1 MRTGYTTAAFSVKFR
16 GAPARKRRTLV
27 RGNVSKVGRPVFK
40 TLARGARLRC
50 PACGRRTV
58 FQAPFRVRHHCPA
71 CGAVF
76 QREDGFVV
84 GAIMLNVVTTEA
96 AVMAAGGLCLLLLP
110 GRAATL
116 LGLLLAVALLF
127 PVAFYHHA
135 WSLWLAGDH
144 LVEGLPRRR
153 PGD

>member
-1 MRTGYTTAAFSVKFR
+1 MTTKE
-16 GAPARKRRTLV
+16 
-27 RGNVSKVGRPVFK
+27 GRPVFK

-50 PACGRRTV
+50 PACGERSV
-58 FQAPFRVRHHCPA
+58 FRSPFRVRPHCPA
-71 CGAVF
+71 CGTVF
-76 QREDGFVV
+76 QREEGFFV

-96 AVMAAGGLCLLLLP
+96 AVLAAAGLCLLLLP

-116 LGLLLAVALLF
+116 LSLLFAVALLF

-144 LVEGLPRRR
+144 LVEGLPKKGR
-153 PGD
+153 G

>member
-1 MRTGYTTAAFSVKFR
+1 LAKES
-16 GAPARKRRTLV
+16 
-27 RGNVSKVGRPVFK
+27 RPVLK

-50 PACGRRTV
+50 PACGGPLV
-58 FQAPFRVRHHCPA
+58 FQSPFRVRHHCPA

-76 QREDGFVV
+76 QREEGFFV

-96 AVMAAGGLCLLLLP
+96 AVMAAAAFSLLLLP
-110 GRAATL
+110 GRDA
-116 LGLLLAVALLF
+116 LLLWLLFAVALLF

-144 LVEGLPRRR
+144 LVEGLPKSKI
-153 PGD
+153 